1 MQWWCSAG
9 TDPWTWAWQWYPG
22 VWMLVGV
29 LAVAYHRCAR
39 HGDTPRTE
47 RRLGWVGVVTV
58 WLALDYPMGP
68 LAAGYLA
75 TAHALQFLM
84 IALIAAPLLLIGART
99 GLAARLPTSGPVAG
113 ALQWLLHPLL
123 AAIVFNIVTITTHVP
138 SVNDGLMVSQ
148 LGAFGI
154 DLAWLVGALWFWWP
168 LIVPVPSRPLFAV
181 PARMLYLF
189 LGTVVHTGIAIVM
202 LIRDY
207 PMYGVYELAP
217 RATAMDAM
225 TDLKVAGGVMELLG
239 LGIIFGILTVMF
251 FRWTG
256 GVGAERPTPPPAS
269 TTSAAAPH

>member
-9 TDPWTWAWQWYPG
+9 SAPWTWAWQAYPG
-22 VWMLVGV
+22 VWLLVGL
-29 LAVAYHRCAR
+29 LAFAYHRASR
-39 HGDTPRTE
+39 HPDTPRQE
-47 RRLGWVGVVTV
+47 RRLGWIGVLTV

-84 IALIAAPLLLIGART
+84 IAFIAAPLLLLGART
-99 GLAARLPTSGPVAG
+99 GLAARLPTAGPRAQ
-113 ALQWLLHPLL
+113 ALSVILHPLL
-123 AAIVFNIVTITTHVP
+123 AAAVFNIVTITTHVP
-138 SVNDGLMVSQ
+138 QVNDGLMVSQ
-148 LGAFGI
+148 LGAFTI
-154 DLAWLVGALWFWWP
+154 DIAWLLGALWFWWP
-168 LIVPVPSRPLFAV
+168 LTVAVPSRPLFAV
-181 PARMLYLF
+181 PLRMLYLF

-207 PMYGVYELAP
+207 PMYSIYELAP

-239 LGIIFGILTVMF
+239 IGIIFGILTAMF

-256 GVGAERPTPPPAS
+256 GVGAERPDS
-269 TTSAAAPH
+269 V